1 MIRRPAVPVVLAYG
15 AGLVTG
21 LLHFPDPDVPLA
33 GLGIA
38 ALLSRRR
45 APWLAAL
52 LLIAGLGRLAG
63 WSARTASSHSCTA
76 RMAPGRASFVARLI
90 DPIPADTS
98 AALARLEPERAGCH
112 GTLWARWREVPRTL
126 DAGASLVV
134 SGQWIPDSS
143 RWQAPAGLFLV
154 DSTGT
159 RSPAAASP
167 AERLR
172 TWLVLR
178 IRALY
183 GARSPTVEALL
194 LNRRSA
200 MDPELRDQYARSG
213 LVHLLSISGFHVGL
227 IALWVML
234 IVRLATRWWPGGLG
248 AGSAPLAA
256 AGVACLYV
264 GFLDWPAPATRAALL
279 VVVLAVERQRQR
291 QVDAESLLATIAVFL
306 LLLDPWSVLDLGAW
320 LSFLSLWG
328 ASRCVAWS
336 DRSLGKG
343 AVVRLL
349 AGSVGATIATA
360 PLTAAVLGR
369 VSLAGIA
376 LNLLAIPLA
385 AIAVPGL
392 IASLVFTPL
401 SAPLAHAFAAGGGLG
416 LAAMDGLA
424 RAGAAIPG
432 LSIVQAATPASAF
445 PWLAALAI
453 LVWAMGRANTSGVA
467 ARRILL
473 AAASLAWLGLAW
485 RTMPSFAHDG
495 PGLTLHFLD
504 VGQGDGAIIHTP
516 GGQWIVVDAGPSG
529 DQGDAGR
536 RVVVP
541 ALERSG
547 ARRIALLVVSHAHAD
562 HLGGVPAVLSRFST
576 DVALDPGDPV
586 SDRLYLGFLDQLAMR
601 GTRWRAARTGDT
613 LVVDSVRVVVL
624 HPSAGSPEFGL
635 DLNEDSA
642 VLLLEYGGCRIILS
656 GDAGLVAEGSMR
668 GHVGP
673 VDLLKVGHHGSRTAT
688 GEAWLEELAPEAAVI
703 SVGAH
708 NRYGHP
714 APETAARLAAHAI
727 GTWRTDREGSVTA
740 LVRDGRIEM
749 SGGRTRGGYACHS
762 HSSP

>member
-1 MIRRPAVPVVLAYG
+1 MSRRPAVAVVLAYG

-21 LLHFPDPDVPLA
+21 LSHFLDPAVLLT

-38 ALLSRRR
+38 ALLTRRQ
-45 APWLAAL
+45 APGFAAL
-52 LLIAGLGRLAG
+52 LLIAGLGRVAG
-63 WSARTASSHSCTA
+63 WSARTASSRSCAARLPPGTA
-76 RMAPGRASFVARLI
+76 TFDARLI
-90 DPIPADTS
+90 DPLPTDTS
-98 AALARLEPERAGCH
+98 PALARLEPEQAGCQ
-112 GTLWARWREVPRTL
+112 GTLWARWRRVPRKLEAGTL
-126 DAGASLVV
+126 LVIT
-134 SGQWIPDSS
+134 GQWMPDSS
-143 RWQAPAGLFLV
+143 RWQPPAGLLLV
-154 DSTGT
+154 DS
-159 RSPAAASP
+159 AAIHFPIAP
-167 AERLR
+167 RPDERLR
-172 TWLVLR
+172 SWLVLK

-227 IALWVML
+227 IALWVVL
-234 IVRLATRWWPGGLG
+234 ILRLAARWWPGGLG
-248 AGSAPLAA
+248 TEYAPLAA
-256 AGVACLYV
+256 AAVACLYV

-291 QVDAESLLATIAVFL
+291 QVDAESLLAAVAIIL

-328 ASRCVAWS
+328 ASRCVGWS
-336 DRSLGKG
+336 DHALGKRT
-343 AVVRLL
+343 VVRLV
-349 AGSVGATIATA
+349 AGSVGATLATA
-360 PLTAAVLGR
+360 PVTAAILGR
-369 VSLAGIA
+369 VSLAGIG
-376 LNLLAIPLA
+376 LNLVAIPLA
-385 AIAVPGL
+385 AVAVPGL

-424 RAGAAIPG
+424 RAGASIPG
-432 LSIVQAATPASAF
+432 LSIIQAATPGSGI
-445 PWLAALAI
+445 PWLAVLT
-453 LVWAMGRANTSGVA
+453 LLLWAMGRANTSGVA
-467 ARRILL
+467 ARRVLV
-473 AAASLAWLGLAW
+473 AAAGLTWLGLAW
-485 RTMPSFAHDG
+485 QTMPRFGDDG

-562 HLGGVPAVLSRFST
+562 HLGGVPAVLDRFPA

-586 SDRLYLGFLDQLAMR
+586 SDRLYLGFLDQLAVR

-613 LVVDSVRVVVL
+613 LVVDSLRVVVL

-642 VLLLEYGGCRIILS
+642 VLLLEYGGCRVLLS
-656 GDAGLVAEGSMR
+656 GDAGLVAELAMR

-714 APETAARLAAHAI
+714 APETAARLAAHSV

-740 LVRDGRIEM
+740 LVRDGRLEV